1 MKKISE
7 YAVRGQLSENDSES
21 LGGFRINLFDGRYDT
36 GYKVTRFD
44 IWGSTYSNGSG
55 PDVIGKLGTEQ
66 NLNTGP
72 TGFFNAQDQR
82 EIAWA
87 GGSGGLDTL
96 QMSFVG
102 IVDRENLIIEDLY
115 VYVRGLTDTVD
126 VNYYIEFD
134 KYELEPFRGPL
145 AMIENKSQG

>member
-1 MKKISE
+1 VKKIGE

-44 IWGSTYSNGSG
+44 VWGATYSNSSG
-55 PDVIGKLGTEQ
+55 PDCIGKLGTEP
-66 NLNTGP
+66 NLEDQAV
-72 TGFFNAQDQR
+72 GFFNAQDQR

-96 QMSFVG
+96 TAAFDG
-102 IVDRENLIIEDLY
+102 IIDRENLIIEDLY
-115 VYVRGLTDTVD
+115 VYVRGVTDTVD
-126 VNYYIEFD
+126 INYYIEFD
-134 KYELEPFRGPL
+134 KYELDPFRGPL
-145 AMIENKSQG
+145 AMIENRSQG